1 MIIVIKDLSLRI
13 PDRPGSQEYLALTIN
28 QLSVGQ
34 SLVLKPKRVI
44 HKPEQRLYVKAFK
57 INCDDVLI
65 KFGQNSLLTKDTFNI
80 KVTYE
85 NLAYSPLINRIDP
98 YILDKSSTVT
108 INLNPVEITLPQN
121 IYTGILR
128 CMDLNIN
135 FTDFKTEEFFF
146 VKYMDIEDYYKQLS
160 NVVSMIIKLKFK
172 ALSIKLS
179 HLDGSFL
186 SELILFN
193 LGVSITKFMD

>member
-65 KFGQNSLLTKDTFNI
+65 KFGQNSLLTKDTLNI